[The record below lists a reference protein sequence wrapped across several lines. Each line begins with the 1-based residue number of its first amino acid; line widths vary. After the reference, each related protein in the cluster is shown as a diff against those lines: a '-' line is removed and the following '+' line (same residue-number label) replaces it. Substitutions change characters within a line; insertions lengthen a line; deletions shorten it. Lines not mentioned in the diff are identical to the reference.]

1 MSEDKPSA
9 PTADEAL
16 SAWEQGAGNTPDAPP
31 HPKLAHL
38 KSRFA
43 AHTDVCSLEAVL
55 PAAMNDASDAVPVT
69 VEVQPGLLALLAHIE
84 ELDSARV
91 GRNPAPPSR
100 LLAQIVS
107 NYLENLLHTIV
118 TDPTS
123 HPHYQRFT
131 TSCWRSCEGQWIPR
145 GAGLPNPVQR
155 SPFHVRTVCRWRLR
169 SHPCARQFRPLA
181 NSDLACS
188 CLSVTPKHRSPWR
201 GCVNSLV

>member
-1 MSEDKPSA
+1 MFTNGGHMPEDKPSA

-16 SAWEQGAGNTPDAPP
+16 SAWERGAGDTPDTPP

-55 PAAMNDASDAVPVT
+55 SAAMNDAGDAVPVT

-84 ELDSARV
+84 KLDSARV

-107 NYLENLLHTIV
+107 NHLENLLHTIV

-123 HPHYQRFT
+123 HPHYADLWNAL
-131 TSCWRSCEGQWIPR
+131 CAAEGAPELAVPTDDAAN
-145 GAGLPNPVQR
+145 GTPPADGG
-155 SPFHVRTVCRWRLR
+155 PF
-169 SHPCARQFRPLA
+169 
-181 NSDLACS
+181 
-188 CLSVTPKHRSPWR
+188 
-201 GCVNSLV
+201 